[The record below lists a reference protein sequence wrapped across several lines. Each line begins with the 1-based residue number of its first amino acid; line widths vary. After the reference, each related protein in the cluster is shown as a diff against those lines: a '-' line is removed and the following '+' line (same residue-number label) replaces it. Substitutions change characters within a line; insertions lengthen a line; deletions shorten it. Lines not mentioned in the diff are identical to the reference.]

1 MVFSSLEF
9 IFLFLPAFLLLYG
22 TASKKYKNSV
32 IFLGSVFFYSMG
44 FRGEGLENQ
53 LIKTSLFLLTILFN
67 FIIGEFIQ
75 NFRKASKF
83 WLILGII
90 YNFSLLIFFKYTGF
104 LLENIN
110 NLFGADLIVKN
121 IILPIGISF
130 YTFQNVSYII
140 DVYRKDVESEKS
152 FINYGAYISMFPQL
166 IAGPIVTYSTVA
178 KELKSRTHT
187 ISKVENGLKTFTIGL
202 GYKVLLANQ
211 IGGLWSELSMIGY
224 ESISSG
230 LAWMGIIAYSFQL
243 YFDFMGYSF
252 MAMGLGEV
260 MGFNIPKNFDYPY
273 LSVTMSEFWR
283 RWHITLGSWFREYI
297 YFPLGGSRCDSK
309 AKIVRNFFV
318 VWLFTGVWHGAS
330 WNFILWGLVLFA
342 LIMIERFF
350 IGKFLNEFK
359 LIGHLYMFLAIPLTW
374 LLFAIEDFG
383 DLGVY
388 FNKLF
393 CISTESD
400 VIINE
405 NDYVK
410 YWGIYGKYFI
420 AGVIFSTRLPEMIYK
435 KIKNSPFCAI
445 LLLVVFWAAV
455 YCMYMGM
462 DDVFMY
468 FRF

>member
-9 IFLFLPAFLLLYG
+9 IFLFLPAFLLIYG
-22 TASKKYKNSV
+22 TASKKYKNAV
-32 IFLGSVFFYSMG
+32 ILIGSVFFYSMG
-44 FRGEGLENQ
+44 FRGEGIGNL

-75 NFRKASKF
+75 HFRKASKF
-83 WLILGII
+83 WLTLGII
-90 YNFSLLIFFKYTGF
+90 YNFSLLVFFKYTGF
-104 LLENIN
+104 FLENIN
-110 NLFGADLIVKN
+110 GIFGADLPIKN

-187 ISKVENGLKTFTIGL
+187 IKKVENGLKTFTIGL

-211 IGGLWSELSMIGY
+211 LGGLWRELSMIGY

-230 LAWMGIIAYSFQL
+230 LAWLGIIAYSFQL

-252 MAMGLGEV
+252 MAMGLGEI

-283 RWHITLGSWFREYI
+283 RWHITLGSWFREYV

-309 AKIVRNFFV
+309 AKIVRNFLV
-318 VWLFTGVWHGAS
+318 VWLFTGIWHGAS
-330 WNFILWGLVLFA
+330 WNFVLWGLVLFG
-342 LIMIERFF
+342 LIMLERFV
-350 IGKFLNEFK
+350 IGKFLNEFR

-374 LLFAIEDFG
+374 LLFAIEDFSDIG
-383 DLGVY
+383 LY
-388 FNKLF
+388 FSKLF
-393 CISTESD
+393 GIAAESD
-400 VIINE
+400 VIINTK
-405 NDYVK
+405 DYAK

-420 AGVIFSTRLPEMIYK
+420 AGTLFSTRIPEKIYK
-435 KIKNSPFCAI
+435 KIKNTPFCAV
-445 LLLVVFWAAV
+445 LLLVVFWTSV

-462 DDVFMY
+462 EDVFMY